1 MKEKQ
6 AKLPGPH
13 GPIAMECNP
22 ARVVIAVAGHVVAD
36 SFRKRCTGMIETQN
50 NAIHNSQTLDK
61 KQQKGFLHQVQ
72 QRQSGKSHA
81 EYASNADFCHAFA

>member
-6 AKLPGPH
+6 AKLPGPD

-36 SFRKRCTGMIETQN
+36 TRNDGSDVIQLYMRTKPIIDHHEGGL
-50 NAIHNSQTLDK
+50 HNEYLYSDD
-61 KQQKGFLHQVQ
+61 
-72 QRQSGKSHA
+72 SSH
-81 EYASNADFCHAFA
+81 SVC

>member
-6 AKLPGPH
+6 AKLPGPD

-36 SFRKRCTGMIETQN
+36 TRNDEATLFSCTCVPNRSSIITRE
-50 NAIHNSQTLDK
+50 D
-61 KQQKGFLHQVQ
+61 
-72 QRQSGKSHA
+72 
-81 EYASNADFCHAFA
+81 